1 MAASITT
8 SENTTWTVLSL
19 LDWSARFLT
28 EKGFDSPR
36 LTAELLLSR
45 VLACRRI
52 ELYTNFDKPL
62 SSDELAGF
70 KSRFKRRLEHEP
82 LQYILGDCEFMG
94 LELSV
99 DRRALIPRPE
109 TEILVEYVVKMV
121 KGSSEPPG
129 KILDVGT
136 GSGNIAIGLAK
147 FLPGVS
153 IDAIDASPEA
163 LEVARFNLQRHR
175 LEAQIRLMQCDF
187 LNAHPALPPQS
198 YRLIVSNPPYVSE
211 REFALLPPEIR
222 VFEPRMATTDGGDGL
237 TFYRVI
243 AEKGKELLSRG
254 GSVIVEM
261 AYDQSASVRRI
272 FEEAGYHDLETVAD
286 YSGIERVV
294 RALWR

>member
-1 MAASITT
+1 MTASITT

-19 LDWSARFLT
+19 LQWSSGFLS

-45 VLACRRI
+45 VLRCQRI

-62 SSDELAGF
+62 SPDELAGF

-82 LQYILGDCEFMG
+82 LQYILGDCQFMG
-94 LELSV
+94 LEFSV

-109 TEILVEYVVKMV
+109 TEVLVDYVVKMV
-121 KGSSEPPG
+121 KGCSRPPG
-129 KILDVGT
+129 KMLDIGT
-136 GSGNIAIGLAK
+136 GSGNIAISLAK
-147 FLPGVS
+147 FLPETS
-153 IDAIDASPEA
+153 IDAIDASAEA
-163 LEVARFNLQRHR
+163 LEVARFNLQRHG
-175 LEAQIRLMQCDF
+175 LEAQVRLMQCDF
-187 LNAHPALPPQS
+187 LNAHPALPQQS
-198 YRLIVSNPPYVSE
+198 YHVVVSNPPYISE

-237 TFYRVI
+237 TFYRTI
-243 AEKGKELLSRG
+243 SEKGKELLSPG

-261 AYDQSASVRRI
+261 AYNQSASVRKI

-294 RALWR
+294 KAQWK

>member
-1 MAASITT
+1 M
-8 SENTTWTVLSL
+8 SL
-19 LDWSARFLT
+19 LHWSSGFLS

-36 LTAELLLSR
+36 LTSELLLSR
-45 VLACRRI
+45 VLGCRRI

-62 SSDELAGF
+62 SPDELAGF

-94 LELSV
+94 LRFSV

-109 TEILVEYVVKMV
+109 TEVLVEYVVKMV
-121 KGSSEPPG
+121 KGSSRPPG

-136 GSGNIAIGLAK
+136 GSGNIAISLAK
-147 FLPGVS
+147 FLPNASV
-153 IDAIDASPEA
+153 DAIDASAEA
-163 LEVARFNLQRHR
+163 LELAEINLHRHR
-175 LEAQIRLMQCDF
+175 LEPQVRLMHCDF
-187 LNAHPALPPQS
+187 LNAYPALPRQS
-198 YRLIVSNPPYVSE
+198 YHIIVSNPPYISE

-237 TFYRVI
+237 TFYRAI
-243 AEKGKELLSRG
+243 AAEGKELLSRG

-261 AYDQSASVRRI
+261 AYGQSASVREI
-272 FEEAGYHDLETVAD
+272 FEEAGYRDLETVAD

-294 RALWR
+294 KAQWK